1 MINDSMIKSGAPTQP
16 LLSIFSHISQVIL
29 QYILGFLPF
38 VESGHLKDFPL
49 SSSTRSFI
57 FQTK

>member
-16 LLSIFSHISQVIL
+16 LLSIFSHISQVVL

-38 VESGHLKDFPL
+38 VESRHLKDF
-49 SSSTRSFI
+49 SFEQ
-57 FQTK
+57 FYTLLYFPD

>member
-1 MINDSMIKSGAPTQP
+1 MINDSMIKLGAPTQP

-38 VESGHLKDFPL
+38 VESGHLKDL
-49 SSSTRSFI
+49 SFDQLYTLLYFLD
-57 FQTK
+57 